1 MRTYIRCHAKG
12 GVYFFTVILAQRRQ
26 NDLLVR
32 HVDDLRQA
40 FRYTKQRHPLV
51 IEAIAILPEHLHST
65 AWMQEVGQRREQL
78 PSIWRLPEDDDYPLR
93 WRLIKSHFSRSI
105 EKGERVSD
113 SRLRKKERGL
123 WQRRYWEHQ
132 IRDDRDFQRHVDYI
146 HHNPVK
152 HGLVANVKEWPYSSF
167 HRWVQLGVYS
177 EDWTVAPDLSK
188 QNWE

>member
-1 MRTYIRCHAKG
+1 MRTYIRSHSTG
-12 GVYFFTVILAQRRQ
+12 GVYFFTVNLAQRGQ

-32 HVDDLRQA
+32 HVDELRQA
-40 FRYTKQRHPLV
+40 FRYTKQRHPLI
-51 IEAIAILPEHLHST
+51 IEAIVVLPEHLHC
-65 AWMQEVGQRREQL
+65 
-78 PSIWRLPEDDDYPLR
+78 IWRLPEDDDYPLR